1 MGRSRVL
8 ARLLATSGLWPLVAL
23 LVVALVGP
31 ELAPRNPLATDVAHA
46 LSPPSPAHWFGTDQL
61 GRDILSRVLTAGRL
75 DLAIAFAAV
84 SSSAVAGA
92 MIGAVSGFLG
102 GAVDQILG
110 RLTDVL
116 MAFPLFIVAMAL
128 VAVLGN
134 TIANVVYATAI
145 INLPFYIRFAR
156 AETRARRHAGYVKAE
171 RLGGASEAEVLFKV
185 LMPALLP
192 GLVVQM
198 SINLGWAV
206 LNTAGLSFIGLGIRP
221 PTPEWG
227 ALVSEGAQYVLA
239 GQWWVA
245 AWPGLAL
252 TGSVLAFSFAGDALR
267 DWTDVRSGS

>member
-1 MGRSRVL
+1 MGRFHL
-8 ARLLATSGLWPLVAL
+8 LPRLIATPELWPLIALIVA
-23 LVVALVGP
+23 ALVGP
-31 ELAPRNPLATDVAHA
+31 EFAPRDPLATDVAHA
-46 LSPPSPAHWFGTDQL
+46 LTPPSAAHWFGADQL
-61 GRDILSRVLTAGRL
+61 GRDILSRVLAAARL

-84 SSSAVAGA
+84 AFSAAVGVT
-92 MIGAVSGFLG
+92 IGAVSGFLG
-102 GAVDQILG
+102 GAVDEILG

-134 TIANVVYATAI
+134 TVANVVYATAI

-156 AETRARRHAGYVKAE
+156 AETQARRHATYVKAE
-171 RLGGASEAEVLFKV
+171 RLGGAGEAEVLFTV

-192 GLVVQM
+192 GLVVQI

-206 LNTAGLSFIGLGIRP
+206 LNTASLSFIGLGVRP

-227 ALVSEGAQYVLA
+227 ALVSEGAQYILA

-252 TGSVLAFSFAGDALR
+252 TGAVLAFSLAGDALR
-267 DWTDVRSGS
+267 DWADARSGS

>member
-1 MGRSRVL
+1 MGRSRHL
-8 ARLLATSGLWPLVAL
+8 PRLIATPGLWPLVAL

-31 ELAPRNPLATDVAHA
+31 ELAPNDPLASDVAHA
-46 LSPPSPAHWFGTDQL
+46 LTPPSAAHWFGTDQL
-61 GRDILSRVLTAGRL
+61 GRDILSRVVAAGRL
-75 DLAIAFAAV
+75 DLAVAFAAV
-84 SSSAVAGA
+84 ALSAAAGA
-92 MIGAVSGFLG
+92 TIGAVSGFLG
-102 GAVDQILG
+102 GAVDEILG

-134 TIANVVYATAI
+134 SVANVVYATAI

-156 AETRARRHAGYVKAE
+156 AETRARRHAGYVRAE
-171 RLGGASEAEVLFKV
+171 RLGGAGEAELLFTV

-206 LNTAGLSFIGLGIRP
+206 LNTAGLSFIGLGVRP

-239 GQWWVA
+239 GQWWIA

-252 TGSVLAFSFAGDALR
+252 TGSVLAFSLAGDSLR
-267 DWTDVRSGS
+267 GWTDVRSGS